1 MHITYKFKKRRKN
14 ERNWKKA
21 NNLIKEKEAFYYD
34 ITEYY
39 LFWFILVI
47 FFIFGSL
54 FLELKRNL
62 VLVIINFEV
71 LLLFVPF
78 IQNFY
83 LFKKLKKDEEYQ
95 LSKKVM
101 QKYTERLNKEK
112 IKEVLKNE
120 QEKSNTIKD
129 MKEYIKND
137 N

>member
-1 MHITYKFKKRRKN
+1 M
-14 ERNWKKA
+14 
-21 NNLIKEKEAFYYD
+21 
-34 ITEYY
+34 
-39 LFWFILVI
+39 FWFILVI